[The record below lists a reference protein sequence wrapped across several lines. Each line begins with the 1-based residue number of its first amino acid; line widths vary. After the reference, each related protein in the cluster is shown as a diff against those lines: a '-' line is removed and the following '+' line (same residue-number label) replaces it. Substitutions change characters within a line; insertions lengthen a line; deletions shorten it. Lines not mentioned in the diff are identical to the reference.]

1 MLFITASG
9 ISGQNFERFDGLK
22 NNFFWPKNNASLWPF
37 TSNIVQN
44 LTFKMPVIN
53 ISSNFYRKNIF
64 IFRILPSQSILIS
77 GIYKKSSLDRCE
89 K

>member
-22 NNFFWPKNNASLWPF
+22 NQFFWPKNNASLWPF

-64 IFRILPSQSILIS
+64 NTLPPQ
-77 GIYKKSSLDRCE
+77 KKKKNTMSCFQQ
-89 K
+89 